1 MMVKTTKIKNTMT
14 KNSNS
19 SNNGNGP
26 SSNTRSKN
34 PKIEVDFSAI
44 DKIEKIGQ
52 TLTTAATN
60 DKIKDKEKDNSKKGK
75 TRLRKDP
82 IQNAFEKV
90 IQTIMNS
97 DPHTKSNHAASPST
111 STCTS
116 TSEDSKTTMSSDDE
130 DEDDNTMATWEE
142 EYDYDEIE
150 YLEGL
155 EEKERD
161 DLIML
166 EHVIRSSKKPEM
178 PVRFKILK
186 SDISD
191 GVKYLILKKLDQ
203 IGCHNDHKI
212 HQWVDGLATVPFN
225 KVVQP
230 QVSMQDGKQAVF
242 QFLKQANQCMNKCI
256 YGHHDA
262 KAQILEYIAQYI
274 TNPRSNGKC
283 LALQGPPGNGKTT
296 LVRNGVAKAIGRPF
310 AQISLGGAN
319 DVAVLTGHDFTYEGS
334 QCGRI
339 CSILR
344 ETGVMNPIFYFDELD
359 KVSTTH
365 KGEDIYNFLCHLTD
379 FSQNHVYHD
388 KYYDGIDLDLSK
400 AIFIFSF
407 NDITKINP
415 ILLDRLHVI
424 HTKGFNTA
432 DKTAIAKE
440 FLIPELMREIGLNP
454 DDICFEDDVITDII
468 NNHCR
473 DEQGVRKLR
482 RLLEG
487 LLTKLNILQFSK
499 SENESLEL
507 PYDIPDLA
515 FPLKI
520 NHKIVSKLIVDE
532 STYKPHVSMY
542 L

>member
-1 MMVKTTKIKNTMT
+1 MA

-19 SNNGNGP
+19 SSNSGNGKGP

-34 PKIEVDFSAI
+34 PNIQVDFSAI
-44 DKIEKIGQ
+44 DKIEKIEKIVE
-52 TLTTAATN
+52 TPPPTTTN
-60 DKIKDKEKDNSKKGK
+60 DTSKKGK
-75 TRLRKDP
+75 AKMRKDP

-90 IQTIMNS
+90 IKTIMCA
-97 DPHTKSNHAASPST
+97 DPTAKSNHAAAST
-111 STCTS
+111 GSSTTSTATTPSTCTS
-116 TSEDSKTTMSSDDE
+116 DESRTTMSDD
-130 DEDDNTMATWEE
+130 DDSTMATWEE

-166 EHVIRSSKKPEM
+166 EHVIRSSKKPDM

-225 KVVQP
+225 KVIQP

-242 QFLKQANQCMNKCI
+242 QFLKQANQYMNKCI

-274 TNPRSNGKC
+274 TNPKSNGKC

-319 DVAVLTGHDFTYEGS
+319 DVALLTGHDFTYEGS

-454 DDICFEDDVITDII
+454 DDICFEDEVITDII

-532 STYKPHVSMY
+532 NSAYKPHVSMY

>member
-1 MMVKTTKIKNTMT
+1 MPQS
-14 KNSNS
+14 SNS
-19 SNNGNGP
+19 SNKGGP

-34 PKIEVDFSAI
+34 PAIVVDFTEI
-44 DKIEKIGQ
+44 DKIGQ
-52 TLTTAATN
+52 TPVVVVPPN
-60 DKIKDKEKDNSKKGK
+60 EDPNSKLKKGK
-75 TRLRKDP
+75 KSTSKGQGKTNP
-82 IQNAFEKV
+82 IHNAFERV
-90 IQTIMNS
+90 IQSIMSESSSTNVVADIS
-97 DPHTKSNHAASPST
+97 GEAS
-111 STCTS
+111 
-116 TSEDSKTTMSSDDE
+116 ESDD
-130 DEDDNTMATWEE
+130 DDSSMASWEE
-142 EYDYDEIE
+142 EYDYDEVE
-150 YLEGL
+150 FLEGL
-155 EEKERD
+155 GETERTE
-161 DLIML
+161 LIML
-166 EHVIRSSKKPEM
+166 EQIIRSSKKPEM

-186 SDISD
+186 SDIDD

-203 IGCHNDHKI
+203 IGCHNDHKT
-212 HQWVDGLATVPFN
+212 HQWADGLATIPFN
-225 KVVQP
+225 KVIKSR
-230 QVSMQDGKQAVF
+230 VSIQDGKQAVF

-274 TNPRSNGKC
+274 TNPKSNGKC

-319 DVAVLTGHDFTYEGS
+319 DVSVLTGHDFTYEGS

-339 CSILR
+339 CTILR
-344 ETGVMNPIFYFDELD
+344 ETGVMNPVFYFDELD
-359 KVSTTH
+359 KVSSTH

-424 HTKGFNTA
+424 HTKGFNSP

-440 FLIPELMREIGLNP
+440 FLIPELMNEIGLNP
-454 DDICFEDDVITDII
+454 DDISFDDEVITDII

-482 RLLEG
+482 RILEG

-532 STYKPHVSMY
+532 CTNKPPVSMY

>member
-1 MMVKTTKIKNTMT
+1 LKKFDFIYYSKMHYQSRSNMS
-14 KNSNS
+14 KNSN

-34 PKIEVDFSAI
+34 PKIVVDFTEI
-44 DKIEKIGQ
+44 DKIGQ
-52 TLTTAATN
+52 SPVVVDPN
-60 DKIKDKEKDNSKKGK
+60 PKEDASASSKPKKGK
-75 TRLRKDP
+75 SSSKSKNP
-82 IQNAFEKV
+82 IHHAFERVMQSILSESSSSSTKV
-90 IQTIMNS
+90 ADETNIVIDET
-97 DPHTKSNHAASPST
+97 D
-111 STCTS
+111 
-116 TSEDSKTTMSSDDE
+116 ESDDE
-130 DEDDNTMATWEE
+130 SSMASWEE
-142 EYDYDEIE
+142 EYDFEE
-150 YLEGL
+150 VEFLEGL
-155 EEKERD
+155 GEVERTE
-161 DLIML
+161 LIML
-166 EHVIRSSKKPEM
+166 EQVIRSSKKPEM

-186 SDISD
+186 SEIDD

-212 HQWVDGLATVPFN
+212 HQWVDGLATIPFN
-225 KVVQP
+225 KVIKSS
-230 QVSMQDGKQAVF
+230 VSIQDGKQAVF
-242 QFLKQANQCMNKCI
+242 QFLKQANACMNKCI

-296 LVRNGVAKAIGRPF
+296 LVRNGIAKAIGRPF

-319 DVAVLTGHDFTYEGS
+319 DVSVLTGHDFTYEGS

-344 ETGVMNPIFYFDELD
+344 QTGVMNPIFYFDELD
-359 KVSTTH
+359 KVSSTH

-424 HTKGFNTA
+424 HTKGFNTP

-440 FLIPELMREIGLNP
+440 FLIPELMQEIGLNP
-454 DDICFEDDVITDII
+454 NDIIFEDEVITDII

-482 RLLEG
+482 RILEG

-507 PYDIPDLA
+507 PYDIPDLT

-520 NHKIVSKLIVDE
+520 NHKIVSKLLVDE
-532 STYKPHVSMY
+532 SSAYKPHVSMY